1 MSNLPTFGVWY
12 DFRQSLPFDIPYRQF
27 YREVLDEVVH
37 AEQLGFTHCWT
48 SEHHFVDDGYQPSQ
62 LVALAAIAGR
72 TQKMQLGTNVLLLPL
87 YHPLRVAEDAAVLD
101 LVSGGRFTL
110 GVGAGYVEFEFEA
123 LGVNRKQRPSLMEE
137 GVKIIRQAW
146 DRGNIGFQGERWQ
159 LPELP
164 FSPQPERHIPI
175 LFGANAPSALRR
187 AVRLGDGFV
196 TGSSAAGLKAVR
208 EQYAVLQ
215 DEMQA
220 QGKTPETFPYTFST
234 WMHLGD
240 SSEAAWNEVAE
251 GVAYQLNRYADWGTD
266 RDQPRPKKLTAKDLQ
281 RENFPF
287 IGHPEEVAQAMVDLH
302 KDIPYVHFC
311 YWGRTPGLN
320 TRQVL
325 KNQERFQS
333 QVVPPVQKAL
343 AQQ

>member
-1 MSNLPTFGVWY
+1 MSKPPTYGVWY

-62 LVALAAIAGR
+62 LVALAAVAGR

-101 LVSGGRFTL
+101 LASDGRFTL

-146 DRGNIGFQGERWQ
+146 DQGKIGFQGERWQ
-159 LPELP
+159 FPDLP

-196 TGSSAAGLKAVR
+196 AGSSAAGLAAVR
-208 EQYAVLQ
+208 EQYQVLSE
-215 DEMQA
+215 EMKV
-220 QGKTPETFPYTFST
+220 QGKTAESFPYTLST

-240 SSEAAWNEVAE
+240 SAWDEVAP
-251 GVAYQLNRYADWGTD
+251 GIAYQLNRYADWGTD
-266 RDQPRPKKLTAKDLQ
+266 RDQPRPAVLSANDLK

-287 IGHPEEVAQAMVDLH
+287 VGRPEAVAQAMVELH
-302 KDIPYVHFC
+302 RDVPFAHFC

-320 TRQVL
+320 TAQVR
-325 KNQERFQS
+325 KNQERFIS
-333 QVVPPVQKAL
+333 EVVPLVAKAF
-343 AQQ
+343 

>member
-1 MSNLPTFGVWY
+1 MSKLPTYGVWY
-12 DFRQSLPFDIPYRQF
+12 DFRQSLPLAIPYRQF

-37 AEQLGFTHCWT
+37 AEELGFTHCWT

-72 TQKMQLGTNVLLLPL
+72 TRNMQLGTNVLLLPL

-101 LVSGGRFTL
+101 LASDGRFTL
-110 GVGAGYVEFEFEA
+110 GIGAGYVEFEFEA
-123 LGVNRKQRPSLMEE
+123 LGVQRKQRPSLLEE

-146 DRGNIGFQGERWQ
+146 DQGKIGFQGERWQ
-159 LPELP
+159 LPDLP

-175 LFGANAPSALRR
+175 LFGANAPAALRR

-196 TGSSAAGLKAVR
+196 TGSSAAGLKAVYA
-208 EQYAVLQ
+208 QYAVLKE
-215 DEMQA
+215 EMKA
-220 QGKTPETFPYTFST
+220 HGKTPETFPYTFST

-240 SSEAAWNEVAE
+240 SAESAWNEVAD
-251 GVAYQLNRYADWGTD
+251 GIAYQLNRYADWGTD
-266 RDQPRPKKLTAKDLQ
+266 RDQPRPKVLSAQDLQ

-287 IGHPEEVAQAMVDLH
+287 VGHPEQVAQAMVELH
-302 KDIPYVHFC
+302 REIPYVHFC

-320 TRQVL
+320 TIQVR
-325 KNQERFQS
+325 KNQQRFQS
-333 QVVPPVQKAL
+333 EVVPLVNSAL
-343 AQQ
+343 LA